1 VFDAPW
7 RRIPVIPIHHRALR
21 QSMIAFRPHITRAG
35 NNEEAEELA
44 WHASQS
50 STAPT

>member
-1 VFDAPW
+1 MV
-7 RRIPVIPIHHRALR
+7 PVIPIHHRALR
-21 QSMIAFRPHITRAG
+21 KSMIAFRLHIPRAG
-35 NNEEAEELA
+35 NNEEAEEIA